1 MHLTDLI
8 EYVIMS
14 IRRKKYNKLL
24 QEVKYLRSELE
35 YQEEVLS
42 EYHLLFEKYYRTWC
56 AQNNINIAKQEEK
69 NSKRVQKI
77 LPKDITEKQTY
88 EVDGTIKIE
97 ENEENKEGKKK
108 FNKLYRKLAM
118 ELHPDKESG
127 DEEKFAEITEAYE
140 QGNWSVLLERAI
152 EMGIEPSNMRELIP
166 LLKEEIQE
174 MKKIIEHNK
183 GVYSWRFYEC
193 EDNEQCKEKIIKQF
207 LKHLFKLEV

>member
-42 EYHLLFEKYYRTWC
+42 EYHLLFDEYYRTWC

-118 ELHPDKESG
+118 ELHPDKEGG

-166 LLKEEIQE
+166 LLKEEGKTLKAKIKHNEE
-174 MKKIIEHNK
+174 M
-183 GVYSWRFYEC
+183 YSWKYYLC
-193 EDNEQCKEKIIKQF
+193 EEDF
-207 LKHLFKLEV
+207 